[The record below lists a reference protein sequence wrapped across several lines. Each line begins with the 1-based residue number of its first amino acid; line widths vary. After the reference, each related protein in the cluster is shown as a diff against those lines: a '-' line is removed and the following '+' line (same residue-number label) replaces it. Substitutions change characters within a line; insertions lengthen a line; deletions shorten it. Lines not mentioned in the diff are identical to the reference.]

1 MYERSRRECEEE
13 LIKRKNELEYERANM
28 IKIKEKELNTALDK
42 FNNDFEEIRKQIVNM
57 INQQLTETK
66 ARMIAEIKE
75 KKSADTNDEIY
86 LKKQIEDTL
95 NRINT
100 NLMGLRQS
108 TSPPDVDQYREYI
121 AKIVT
126 TDFDTGK
133 EEVKQSIRKMRYPV
147 PTTAVDEKV
156 YNCFRT
162 DLTKLVQL
170 NFNAKN

>member
-75 KKSADTNDEIY
+75 KKSADTNDEVY

-108 TSPPDVDQYREYI
+108 TSPP
-121 AKIVT
+121 T
-126 TDFDTGK
+126 
-133 EEVKQSIRKMRYPV
+133 
-147 PTTAVDEKV
+147 
-156 YNCFRT
+156 
-162 DLTKLVQL
+162 
-170 NFNAKN
+170 

>member
-75 KKSADTNDEIY
+75 KKSA
-86 LKKQIEDTL
+86 
-95 NRINT
+95 
-100 NLMGLRQS
+100 
-108 TSPPDVDQYREYI
+108 
-121 AKIVT
+121 
-126 TDFDTGK
+126 
-133 EEVKQSIRKMRYPV
+133 
-147 PTTAVDEKV
+147 
-156 YNCFRT
+156 
-162 DLTKLVQL
+162 
-170 NFNAKN
+170 

>member
-75 KKSADTNDEIY
+75 KKSADTNDEVY

-108 TSPPDVDQYREYI
+108 TSPPRCRSVPRVYRQDCHYRFRHRQGGGQTKYQED
-121 AKIVT
+121 A
-126 TDFDTGK
+126 
-133 EEVKQSIRKMRYPV
+133 V
-147 PTTAVDEKV
+147 PSAHHCSRRES
-156 YNCFRT
+156 
-162 DLTKLVQL
+162 LQL
-170 NFNAKN
+170 L